1 MEDSGSK
8 AGRTRRPAAKTPAAA
23 AGKSAAPVKAPAVR
37 RAAAPKASTTPKA
50 TSTPKAPAAPRVPAA
65 SAAPVDRDEMVRVAA
80 YFRALRRGFAPGY
93 EVADWLEAQAEVDE
107 ILGAAVAP
115 KSGKAP
121 AKKRSAD

>member
-8 AGRTRRPAAKTPAAA
+8 AGRTRRPAAETPAAA
-23 AGKSAAPVKAPAVR
+23 AGKSAAPAKAPPVR
-37 RAAAPKASTTPKA
+37 RAAVAK
-50 TSTPKAPAAPRVPAA
+50 TSTKPTAPAAPKAPAA

-107 ILGAAVAP
+107 IIGTAATP
-115 KSGKAP
+115 KPRKAP

>member
-1 MEDSGSK
+1 
-8 AGRTRRPAAKTPAAA
+8 
-23 AGKSAAPVKAPAVR
+23 
-37 RAAAPKASTTPKA
+37 
-50 TSTPKAPAAPRVPAA
+50 
-65 SAAPVDRDEMVRVAA
+65 MVRVAA

>member
-8 AGRTRRPAAKTPAAA
+8 AGRTRRTAAKTPAAA
-23 AGKSAAPVKAPAVR
+23 AGKGAATGKAPAAR
-37 RAAAPKASTTPKA
+37 RAAAPKASVA
-50 TSTPKAPAAPRVPAA
+50 PKAPVAPKSPAA

-107 ILGAAVAP
+107 ILGTAAAP
-115 KSGKAP
+115 KPRKAP

>member
-8 AGRTRRPAAKTPAAA
+8 AGRTRRPVAKTPATA
-23 AGKSAAPVKAPAVR
+23 AGKGAAPGKAPAVR
-37 RAAAPKASTTPKA
+37 RAAAPKAPAKPTAS
-50 TSTPKAPAAPRVPAA
+50 AAPGVPAA

-93 EVADWLEAQAEVDE
+93 EVADWLEAQAEVDA
-107 ILGAAVAP
+107 IIGMAAAP
-115 KSGKAP
+115 KSRKAP

>member
-8 AGRTRRPAAKTPAAA
+8 AGRTRRPAAKTPAVA
-23 AGKSAAPVKAPAVR
+23 AGKSAAPGKTPAVR
-37 RAAAPKASTTPKA
+37 QAAVPKTST
-50 TSTPKAPAAPRVPAA
+50 TPKAPAAPKVPAA

-107 ILGAAVAP
+107 IIGTAVAP
-115 KSGKAP
+115 KSRKAP

>member
-8 AGRTRRPAAKTPAAA
+8 AGRTRRPAAKTSAAA
-23 AGKSAAPVKAPAVR
+23 TGNSAAPGQ
-37 RAAAPKASTTPKA
+37 
-50 TSTPKAPAAPRVPAA
+50 APAARRAVVPRAPAA
-65 SAAPVDRDEMVRVAA
+65 SAAPLDRDEMVRVAA

-107 ILGAAVAP
+107 IMATAVASRP
-115 KSGKAP
+115 RKSA

>member
-8 AGRTRRPAAKTPAAA
+8 AGRTRRPAAKTPAAPA
-23 AGKSAAPVKAPAVR
+23 VKSAAPGKAPAVR
-37 RAAAPKASTTPKA
+37 RATVPKAPTTP
-50 TSTPKAPAAPRVPAA
+50 TAPAAPKVPAA

-93 EVADWLEAQAEVDE
+93 EVADWLDAQAEVDQ
-107 ILGAAVAP
+107 IMGTAAAP
-115 KSGKAP
+115 KPRKAP

>member
-8 AGRTRRPAAKTPAAA
+8 AGRTRRPAGKTSAAA
-23 AGKSAAPVKAPAVR
+23 TGKSAAPGKAPAVR
-37 RAAAPKASTTPKA
+37 RAVEPRAPATTKASAAPK
-50 TSTPKAPAAPRVPAA
+50 VPAA
-65 SAAPVDRDEMVRVAA
+65 SAAPLDRDEMVRVAA

-107 ILGAAVAP
+107 IMATAVASRP
-115 KSGKAP
+115 RKSA

>member
-23 AGKSAAPVKAPAVR
+23 AGKSAATGKAPAAR
-37 RAAAPKASTTPKA
+37 RAAV
-50 TSTPKAPAAPRVPAA
+50 PKAPAATKAPAVPKVPAA

-107 ILGAAVAP
+107 IMGTADAAKPRKV
-115 KSGKAP
+115 P
-121 AKKRSAD
+121 AKKRATD

>member
-8 AGRTRRPAAKTPAAA
+8 VGRTRRPAAKSPAPA
-23 AGKSAAPVKAPAVR
+23 AGKSAATGKAPAVR
-37 RAAAPKASTTPKA
+37 RAAV
-50 TSTPKAPAAPRVPAA
+50 PKAPATPKAASAPKVPAA

-107 ILGAAVAP
+107 IIGTAAASKP
-115 KSGKAP
+115 RKAA

>member
-8 AGRTRRPAAKTPAAA
+8 AGRTRRPAAKTPAVA
-23 AGKSAAPVKAPAVR
+23 AGKSAAPGKTPAVR
-37 RAAAPKASTTPKA
+37 QAAV
-50 TSTPKAPAAPRVPAA
+50 PKAPKPTAPAATKVPAA

-107 ILGAAVAP
+107 IIGTAVAP
-115 KSGKAP
+115 KSRKAP

>member
-23 AGKSAAPVKAPAVR
+23 GKSAAPGKAPAVR
-37 RAAAPKASTTPKA
+37 RAAAPKAPV
-50 TSTPKAPAAPRVPAA
+50 TPKAPAAPKVPAA
-65 SAAPVDRDEMVRVAA
+65 SAVPVDRDEMVRVAA

-107 ILGAAVAP
+107 IIGAVAAP
-115 KSGKAP
+115 KPRKAP

>member
-8 AGRTRRPAAKTPAAA
+8 VGRTRRPAAKSPAPA
-23 AGKSAAPVKAPAVR
+23 AGKSAATGKAPAVR
-37 RAAAPKASTTPKA
+37 RAAV
-50 TSTPKAPAAPRVPAA
+50 PKAPATPKAASAPKVPAA

-107 ILGAAVAP
+107 IIGTAVAP
-115 KSGKAP
+115 KSRKVP